1 MADTGVAGGW
11 VLSSLRPPGHDC
23 MSEDGRRWGSSQD
36 DTVGMI
42 VGCTESKQE
51 IKGRKETLEP
61 CDNLTHGHGEDAGP
75 SVQVRSAAE
84 RDEGHIKGRVI
95 KD

>member
-1 MADTGVAGGW
+1 
-11 VLSSLRPPGHDC
+11 

-95 KD
+95 KG